1 MQVEPLDLR
10 QAQRDV
16 VRAEDIP
23 QIATRTPDLRLAALG
38 FVGACA
44 LNLRIFRNL
53 GRAGSSYG
61 PLPEATGA
69 ETPATTIPSSV
80 PPGVDLGPLL
90 NFTTWLMT
98 GLAFAILMLR
108 IYCKTSRRRRLW
120 WDDAMLIIAW
130 ICLAVAATMTTVSVN
145 FGYGRHLDAISQDDL
160 NRMPTIANAAGFTSV
175 LAAMW
180 SKTSFALTLARIS
193 EGWVLRLIWVI
204 IISINLIMGSSAIM
218 VWFSIDVPLKIKYF
232 IFTTAYSGAMD
243 VALSILPW
251 KIIWHL
257 RMTRKEKMG
266 VLVAMSMGVFAGATS
281 FIKVS
286 QVPSLNSPDPID
298 SVQLVIFGIAE
309 SATTIIAASI
319 PVLRALIGEGKPQH
333 HQPPSPIPLNPISSK
348 APLRRPSSVATD
360 YSIRDDASEISHVTH
375 SHPGVPVRPASNLN

>member
-1 MQVEPLDLR
+1 MPTAFQS
-10 QAQRDV
+10 AV
-16 VRAEDIP
+16 V
-23 QIATRTPDLRLAALG
+23 T
-38 FVGACA
+38 
-44 LNLRIFRNL
+44 
-53 GRAGSSYG
+53 SSAS
-61 PLPEATGA
+61 ATGA
-69 ETPATTIPSSV
+69 ATTTFIPIIVNAATSSIDAVVESEVPAATVPSSV

-108 IYCKTSRRRRLW
+108 IYCKASRKRRLW
-120 WDDAMLIIAW
+120 WDDYVLSLAW
-130 ICLAVAATMTTVSVN
+130 ICLAVAGTMTTVSVN
-145 FGYGRHLDAISQDDL
+145 FGYGRHLDAIAKEDL
-160 NRMPTIANAAGFTSV
+160 DRMPTIANAAGFTSV

-193 EGWVLRLIWVI
+193 EGWIFRLTWI
-204 IISINLIMGSSAIM
+204 IIVSINLIMGSSAIM
-218 VWFSIDVPLKIKYF
+218 VWIDMDNDTKINYF

-243 VALSILPW
+243 VLLSMLPW

-257 RMTRKEKMG
+257 RMTKKEKIG

-286 QVPSLNSPDPID
+286 RVPTINSPDPID

-319 PVLRALIGEGKPQH
+319 PVLRALIHEGKSQRPK
-333 HQPPSPIPLNPISSK
+333 HQAPIELDSISSK
-348 APLRRPSSVATD
+348 VPLRRAGSVATD
-360 YSIRDDASEISHVTH
+360 YSIQDDVTH
-375 SHPGVPVRPASNLN
+375 YNVPVRIDSR